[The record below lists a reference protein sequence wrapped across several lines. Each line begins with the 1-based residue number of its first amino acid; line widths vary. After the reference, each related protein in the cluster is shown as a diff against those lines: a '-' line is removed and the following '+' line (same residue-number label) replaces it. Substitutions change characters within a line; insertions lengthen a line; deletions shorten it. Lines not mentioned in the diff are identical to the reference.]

1 MTPMNGPKDV
11 TLVQQAMEGDLTAF
25 EALYA
30 RHSESVFRTIQAV
43 VRDRGTAEDVLQ
55 ECFVRAY
62 RNLHRVDLTVDS
74 LAPWLHRIA
83 LNLSYNKASRQKI
96 FLPGMEI
103 MANILA
109 SPRLGPDRMAE
120 HSELRGAVWEAIDK
134 LDDKYRLVI
143 VLYYLQE
150 LSLGEIAERLDM
162 PTGTIKSRLFY
173 ARQLLRRVLSDD
185 RRVAH
190 LVASYGT

>member
-1 MTPMNGPKDV
+1 NRALKGE
-11 TLVQQAMEGDLTAF
+11 LGAF

-30 RHSESVFRTIQAV
+30 RHSQSVFRTIQAV
-43 VRDRGTAEDVLQ
+43 VRDRGAAEDLLQ

-62 RNLHRVDLTVDS
+62 RNLHRVDQSVNS

-83 LNLSYNKASRQKI
+83 LNLSYNKVSRRSA
-96 FLPGMEI
+96 FLPGLEV
-103 MANILA
+103 MASILA
-109 SPRLGPDRMAE
+109 SPRFAPDSQVERAE
-120 HSELRGAVWEAIDK
+120 MKRAVWDAIEK
-134 LDDKYRLVI
+134 LEDKYRLVV

-150 LSLGEIAERLDM
+150 LSLREIADILDV

-173 ARQLLRRVLSDD
+173 ARQQLRSALVED

-190 LVASYGT
+190 LVAYGTS

>member
-1 MTPMNGPKDV
+1 MIRPKDV
-11 TLVQQAMEGDLTAF
+11 TLVQQALAGDLRAF
-25 EALYA
+25 EALYE
-30 RHSESVFRTIQAV
+30 RYSESVFRTIQAV
-43 VRDRGTAEDVLQ
+43 VRDRGIAEDVLQ

-62 RNLHRVDLTVDS
+62 RNLHRVDLTVES

-83 LNLSYNKASRQKI
+83 LNLAYNKASRQKI
-96 FLPGMEI
+96 FLPGLDM

-109 SPRLGPDRMAE
+109 SPRLAPDRLAE
-120 HSELRGAVWEAIDK
+120 SAELRLAVWEAIEK
-134 LDDKYRLVI
+134 LDDKYRLVV

-150 LSLGEIAERLDM
+150 LSLGEISEYLDV

-173 ARQLLRRVLSDD
+173 ARQLLRRALSDD

-190 LVASYGT
+190 VVAYGT

>member
-1 MTPMNGPKDV
+1 MPMNEPSDV
-11 TLVQQAMEGDLTAF
+11 TLVKRAIAGDLSSF

-30 RHSESVFRTIQAV
+30 RYSESVFRTVQAV
-43 VRDRGTAEDVLQ
+43 VRDRGIAEDLLQ

-62 RNLHRVDLTVDS
+62 KNLERVDLTVDS
-74 LAPWLHRIA
+74 LGPWLHRIG
-83 LNLSYNKASRQKI
+83 LNLAYNRASRRMPL
-96 FLPGMEI
+96 LPGLEV

-109 SPRLGPDRMAE
+109 SPRLDPDRIAE
-120 HSELRGAVWEAIDK
+120 HAELQRAVWDAIQT

-150 LSLGEIAERLDM
+150 LSLSEISERLDV
-162 PTGTIKSRLFY
+162 PVGTVKSRLFY
-173 ARQLLRRVLSDD
+173 ARQLLRHALSGD

-190 LVASYGT
+190 LVAYGTT